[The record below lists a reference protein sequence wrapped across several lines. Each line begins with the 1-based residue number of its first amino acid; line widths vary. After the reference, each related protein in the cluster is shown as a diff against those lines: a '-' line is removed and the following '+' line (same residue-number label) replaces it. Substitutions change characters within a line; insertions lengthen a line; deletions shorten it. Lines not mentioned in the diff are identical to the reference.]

1 MAASRWLGY
10 SNLRRAGP
18 ALLRSSIHLGG
29 RSGPGPARHDSISSP
44 RGLSLSPLSSG
55 SGGIRQLKKMC
66 RWLAS
71 AICKGAFVY

>member
-44 RGLSLSPLSSG
+44 SGLSLSPLSSG
-55 SGGIRQLKKMC
+55 SGGIRQLKTNVSVA
-66 RWLAS
+66 RL
-71 AICKGAFVY
+71 YDL